1 LTDTNVR
8 VRPAELDELNTA
20 ADLRAMMAREMDSD
34 WDTEHPG
41 WRAGF
46 VQFFRAKQS
55 RGDAQLF
62 YADRAGEVVGMA
74 AFSVLDEYRAA
85 AFGKPRGW
93 VNSVYVLPSLRRQ
106 GIARELMRAG
116 IDWFRRRGCVMA
128 RLRTSD
134 EGRALYET
142 LGFVEGREMELEL

>member
-1 LTDTNVR
+1 MTDPAVR
-8 VRPAELDELNTA
+8 IRPAELPELETA
-20 ADLRAMMAREMDSD
+20 AELRAQMAREMDGD
-34 WDTEHPG
+34 WDAEHPG
-41 WRAGF
+41 WRDGF
-46 VQFFRAKQS
+46 VRFFREKQA

-62 YADRAGEVVGMA
+62 YAEREGEIVGMA

-93 VNSVYVLPSLRRQ
+93 VNSVYVIPTLRRF
-106 GIARELMRAG
+106 GIGRELMRAG
-116 IDWFRRRGCVMA
+116 IDWFRTRGCVMA

-134 EGRALYET
+134 EGRPLYEM

>member
-1 LTDTNVR
+1 MMDGAVVR
-8 VRPAELDELNTA
+8 RAQLAEIDTA
-20 ADLRAMMAREMDSD
+20 AQLRAGMAREMGHD

-46 VQFFRAKQS
+46 VQFFHDKQA

-62 YADRAGEVVGMA
+62 YAECDGAIVGMA

-93 VNSVYVLPSLRRQ
+93 VNSVYVIPSLRRR
-106 GIARELMRAG
+106 GIAKALMVAG
-116 IDWFRRRGCVMA
+116 LDWLRKRGCVMA
-128 RLRTSD
+128 RLRSSD
-134 EGRALYET
+134 EGRPLYEM
-142 LGFVEGREMELEL
+142 LGFVSGSEMELDL

>member
-1 LTDTNVR
+1 MDASVR
-8 VRPAELDELNTA
+8 VRAAELHELETA
-20 ADLRAMMAREMDSD
+20 AALRATMAREMDRD
-34 WDTEHPG
+34 WDSEHPG
-41 WRAGF
+41 WREGF
-46 VQFFRAKQS
+46 VRFFREKQA

-62 YADRAGEVVGMA
+62 YAERDGAIVGMA

-93 VNSVYVLPSLRRQ
+93 VNSVYVLPPLRRH

-116 IDWFRRRGCVMA
+116 LVWMRERGCVMA

-134 EGRALYET
+134 EGRPLYES
-142 LGFVEGREMELEL
+142 LGFVEGTEMELEL